1 MTRHSKIIAFA
12 AVVALFCVGA
22 AKWSE
27 KKADDYDLT
36 ALNTPD
42 SSRWES
48 EINSADH
55 NLASKHGGL
64 RSLIVANP
72 VNTEITYAGYPL
84 LHPGK
89 DQPTSVCL
97 HLDEIDLLPDD
108 SSDDTITSKNVS
120 HYAIS
125 GFSDEAACEK
135 VRTMLDRQELNREK
149 IRENAE
155 VMSTKWFTASK
166 NLLLASVVIG
176 GFAGAWLCVRLLFA
190 GWLVFI
196 RATAK
201 AIRGD

>member
-1 MTRHSKIIAFA
+1 MTSHSRIIAFA
-12 AVVALFCVGA
+12 AVVALFCFGA

-27 KKADDYDLT
+27 KKADNFDLM

-48 EINSADH
+48 DVNSADH
-55 NLASKHGGL
+55 TLASKHGGL
-64 RSLIVANP
+64 WSLIVANP
-72 VNTEITYAGYPL
+72 VNTEIIYAGYPL

-108 SSDDTITSKNVS
+108 SSDGTITSKQLS
-120 HYAIS
+120 HYAVS

-155 VMSTKWFTASK
+155 VMATKWFKASK
-166 NLLLASVVIG
+166 NLLLTSVVFG